1 MSDRLARTDISDD
14 ESVEREFLDNTDA
27 DVDKRVS
34 ESITQEYAET
44 LHRLDCEYAAYELAL
59 RDPESEESKRK
70 EALDEII
77 RSL

>member
-1 MSDRLARTDISDD
+1 MRDRLARPNISDD
-14 ESVEREFLDNTDA
+14 ESAKRESLDGTDA
-27 DVDKRVS
+27 DEVERVS

-44 LHRLDCEYAAYELAL
+44 LYKLDCEYAAYELAL

-70 EALDEII
+70 EALDEIM